1 MSYQSPGVYI
11 EEVPSG
17 PQPIAAA
24 STSVVAVLGTTRK
37 GPVLSPTRVTS
48 WSDYVRVFGPA
59 TSRGVCAESVFGF
72 FENGGPAAW
81 IVRVDPSTAA
91 EWTVRD
97 SQGTPATSFL
107 ATAASPGSW
116 ANTVSLRISPDGSGG
131 LGTMARATVS
141 GPVTAAV
148 GAATV
153 PVVASGGLAVGD
165 AVLLTSRTATSAA
178 TVTAVSATSIGVNNT
193 GASIT
198 LAAGDGVALTT
209 VAAPSTLVFAAGS
222 GVRAHDLLVIQRPD
236 GSQVSALVS
245 AVDQDGP
252 TMTVTLA
259 APLGAAVT
267 AAGFARRRTTFT
279 GRTTGNTG
287 GTLPLS
293 RIQWDVADAGPRNA
307 DSQLDNARV
316 TLPGGGSAT
325 WTGTTF
331 AVAGGGDVP
340 PGPITAEAQVRVAT
354 YTASTSFA
362 PADVAEVLARYSFLP
377 VGTTLS
383 LSNGTA
389 TTTVART
396 GAGSTNAD
404 GTRGGDAFGPTYTS
418 ATFVLPSDASL
429 GVVVRCPVAPEVG
442 DFVAFSGTK
451 TFRVTAVS
459 PVDGDVYVLDFAET
473 TTLAGE
479 TGGDAGRFALIGVA
493 PTTAFPARF
502 TLTVDDDGAT
512 VETFAGL
519 ALHPSHPRYFAK
531 DGVVNG
537 ISGHVRLAPR
547 AAGAPAISLAT
558 MPSGATRTQDGV
570 DQPATNQ
577 HYVSALEKLETV
589 DEPAMVIAPDSVKV
603 QDPLLQADLIGKVVR
618 HCEQFRRFAIIDGPD
633 LSSIADYQRDKALVD
648 WRNATLSS
656 TYAAAYAPFLKIVT
670 IDPDAPD
677 RFTMVP
683 PSGFVAGVFA
693 RTDRERGVHKAPGNE
708 RVNGIVGLAEQYS
721 QRRQDLL
728 NPNAV
733 NLIRSFPGR
742 GTRIWGARNATDDV
756 TWRYVNVRRL
766 FSMIETSV
774 DRSTQWVVFEPN
786 TATTWIRI
794 KVSVENFLDQ
804 QWRAGAL
811 AGTRPEEA
819 YRVRVGLGET
829 MTETDIDV
837 GLVITEV
844 AIAPAKPA
852 EFVVFR
858 FSHKRLSE

>member
-24 STSVVAVLGTTRK
+24 STSVAAVLGTTRK

-59 TSRGVCAESVFGF
+59 TARGVTAESVFGF

-91 EWTVRD
+91 EWTIRD
-97 SQGTPATSFL
+97 GQGAPATSFV
-107 ATAASPGSW
+107 ATAASPGAW
-116 ANTVSLRISPDGSGG
+116 ANAVSLRVSPDVSGG
-131 LGTMARATVS
+131 LGTMARATVT
-141 GPVTAAV
+141 GPVTVAV
-148 GAATV
+148 GTASV
-153 PVVASGGLAVGD
+153 PVAASGGLAIGD
-165 AVLLTSRTATSAA
+165 TVLLTNRTATSAA
-178 TVTAVSATSIGVNNT
+178 TVTSVSAAAIGVNNT
-193 GASIT
+193 GSSIT
-198 LAAGDGVALTT
+198 LGAGDAVVLTT
-209 VAAPSTLVFAAGS
+209 AAAPASLVFAAGS

-236 GSQVSALVS
+236 GSQVSGLVAS
-245 AVDQDGP
+245 VAQDGP

-259 APLGAAVT
+259 APLAAAVT
-267 AAGFARRRTTFT
+267 AGGFARRRTTFT

-287 GTLPLS
+287 GTLPMS
-293 RIQWDVADAGPRNA
+293 RIQWDIGDAGPRNA

-316 TLPGGGSAT
+316 TLPGGGLAT

-331 AVAGGGDVP
+331 AVAGGADVAA
-340 PGPITAEAQVRVAT
+340 GQITAEAQVRVAVF
-354 YTASTSFA
+354 TAAISFT
-362 PADVAEVLARYSFLP
+362 PVDVAEVLSRYSYLP
-377 VGTTLS
+377 VGTTMS
-383 LSNGTA
+383 LTDGTA

-418 ATFVLPSDASL
+418 ATFVLPTDASL
-429 GVVVRCPVAPEVG
+429 GVVVRCPIAPEVG
-442 DFVAFSGTK
+442 DFVAFSASK
-451 TFRVTAVS
+451 TFRITTVT
-459 PVDGDVYVLDFAET
+459 PVDGDTYVLDFAET

-479 TGGDAGRFALIGVA
+479 TGGDGGRFALLGVA

-512 VETFAGL
+512 VETFSGL
-519 ALHPSHPRYFAK
+519 ALHPSHAQYFAK

-537 ISGHVRLAPR
+537 ISGYVRLAGR
-547 AAGAPAISLAT
+547 AAGAPAVAPAT
-558 MPSGATRTQDGV
+558 MPAAVTRTQDGV

-589 DEPAMVIAPDSVKV
+589 DEPAMVIAPDSVRV
-603 QDPLLQADLIGKVVR
+603 TDPLLQADLIGKVVR

-633 LSSIADYQRDKALVD
+633 LSTVADFQRDKALLD
-648 WRNATLSS
+648 WRNSTLSS
-656 TYAAAYAPFLKIVT
+656 TYAAIYAPFLKIVT

-774 DRSTQWVVFEPN
+774 ERSTQWVVFEPN

-811 AGTRPEEA
+811 AGTKPEEA

>member
-1 MSYQSPGVYI
+1 VSYQSPGVYI

-24 STSVVAVLGTTRK
+24 STSVAAVLGTTRK

-59 TSRGVCAESVFGF
+59 TSRGVTAESVFGF

-97 SQGTPATSFL
+97 GQAAPATSFV
-107 ATAASPGSW
+107 ATAASPGAW
-116 ANTVSLRISPDGSGG
+116 ANGPSLHLSPDVSGG
-131 LGTMARATVS
+131 LGTLARATVT

-148 GAATV
+148 GTASV
-153 PVVASGGLAVGD
+153 PVAASGGLAIGD
-165 AVLLTSRTATSAA
+165 TVLLTNRTETSAA
-178 TVTAVSATSIGVNNT
+178 TVTSVAASAIGVNNT
-193 GASIT
+193 GSSIT
-198 LAAGDGVALTT
+198 LAAGDAVVLTT
-209 VAAPSTLVFAAGS
+209 TAAPASLVFAAGS

-236 GSQVSALVS
+236 GSQVSVLVAS
-245 AVDQDGP
+245 VTQDGP
-252 TMTVTLA
+252 TMTVALA

-267 AAGFARRRTTFT
+267 AGGFARRRTTFS

-287 GTLPLS
+287 GTLPMS
-293 RIQWDVADAGPRNA
+293 KIQWDVGDAGPRHA
-307 DSQLDNARV
+307 DNQLDNARV
-316 TLPGGGSAT
+316 TLPGGGIAT
-325 WTGTTF
+325 WNGTTF
-331 AVAGGGDVP
+331 VVAGGGDVAA
-340 PGPITAEAQVRVAT
+340 GPITAEAQVRVAVF
-354 YTASTSFA
+354 TAAISFT
-362 PADVAEVLARYSFLP
+362 PTDVAEVLARYSYLP
-377 VGTTLS
+377 VGTTMS
-383 LSNGTA
+383 LTDGTA

-404 GTRGGDAFGPTYTS
+404 GTQGGDAFGPTYTT
-418 ATFVLPSDASL
+418 ATFVLPTDASR

-442 DFVAFSGTK
+442 DFVAFSGAK
-451 TFRVTAVS
+451 TFRITAAT
-459 PVDGDVYVLDFAET
+459 PVDGDIYVLDFAEAI
-473 TTLAGE
+473 TLVNE
-479 TGGDAGRFALIGVA
+479 TGGDSGRFALIGVA

-502 TLTVDDDGAT
+502 TLTVEDDGAT
-512 VETFAGL
+512 VETFSGL
-519 ALHPSHPRYFAK
+519 ALHPSHARYYAK

-537 ISGHVRLAPR
+537 ISGYVRLADR
-547 AAGAPAISLAT
+547 AAGAPAIALAT
-558 MPSGATRTQDGV
+558 MPAAVTRTQDGV

-589 DEPAMVIAPDSVKV
+589 DEPAMVIAPDSVRV
-603 QDPLLQADLIGKVVR
+603 GDPLLQADLIGKVVR

-633 LSSIADYQRDKALVD
+633 LSTVADFQRDKALLD

-656 TYAAAYAPFLKIVT
+656 TYAAIYAPFLKIVT

-774 DRSTQWVVFEPN
+774 ERSTQWVVFEPN
-786 TATTWIRI
+786 TPTTWIRI

>member
-1 MSYQSPGVYI
+1 VSYQSPGVYI

-24 STSVVAVLGTTRK
+24 STSVAAVLGTTRK

-59 TSRGVCAESVFGF
+59 TARGVTAESVFGF

-91 EWTVRD
+91 EWTIRD
-97 SQGTPATSFL
+97 GQGAPATSFV
-107 ATAASPGSW
+107 ATAASPGAW
-116 ANTVSLRISPDGSGG
+116 ANAVSLRVSPDVSGG
-131 LGTMARATVS
+131 LGTMARATVT
-141 GPVTAAV
+141 GPVTVAV
-148 GAATV
+148 GTASV
-153 PVVASGGLAVGD
+153 PVAASGGLAIGD
-165 AVLLTSRTATSAA
+165 TVLLTNRTATSAA
-178 TVTAVSATSIGVNNT
+178 TVTSVSAAAIGVNNT
-193 GASIT
+193 GSSIT
-198 LAAGDGVALTT
+198 LGAGDAVVLTT
-209 VAAPSTLVFAAGS
+209 AAAPASLVFAAGS

-236 GSQVSALVS
+236 GSQVSGLVAS
-245 AVDQDGP
+245 VAQDGP

-259 APLGAAVT
+259 APLAAAVT
-267 AAGFARRRTTFT
+267 AGGFARRRTTFT

-287 GTLPLS
+287 GTLPMS
-293 RIQWDVADAGPRNA
+293 KIQWDIGDAGPRNA

-316 TLPGGGSAT
+316 TLPGGGLAT

-331 AVAGGGDVP
+331 AVAGGADVAA
-340 PGPITAEAQVRVAT
+340 GQITAEAQVRVAVF
-354 YTASTSFA
+354 TAAISFT
-362 PADVAEVLARYSFLP
+362 PVDVAEVLSRYSYLP
-377 VGTTLS
+377 VGTTMS
-383 LSNGTA
+383 LTDGTA

-418 ATFVLPSDASL
+418 ATFVLPTDASL
-429 GVVVRCPVAPEVG
+429 GVVVRCPIAPEVG
-442 DFVAFSGTK
+442 DFVAFSASK
-451 TFRVTAVS
+451 TFRITTVT
-459 PVDGDVYVLDFAET
+459 PVDGDTYVLDFAET

-479 TGGDAGRFALIGVA
+479 TGGDGGRFALLGVA

-512 VETFAGL
+512 VETFSGL
-519 ALHPSHPRYFAK
+519 ALHPSHAQYFAK
-531 DGVVNG
+531 DGLVNG
-537 ISGHVRLAPR
+537 ISGYVRLAGR
-547 AAGAPAISLAT
+547 AAGAPAVAPAT
-558 MPSGATRTQDGV
+558 MPAAVTRTQDGV

-589 DEPAMVIAPDSVKV
+589 DEPAMVIAPDSVRV
-603 QDPLLQADLIGKVVR
+603 TDPLLQADLIGKVVR

-633 LSSIADYQRDKALVD
+633 LSTVADFQRDKALLD
-648 WRNATLSS
+648 WRNSTLSS
-656 TYAAAYAPFLKIVT
+656 TYAAIYAPFLKIVT

-774 DRSTQWVVFEPN
+774 ERSTQWVVFEPN

-811 AGTRPEEA
+811 AGTKPEEA

>member
-59 TSRGVCAESVFGF
+59 TARGVTAESVFGF

-81 IVRVDPSTAA
+81 IVRVDPSTPA

-97 SQGTPATSFL
+97 GQGAPATSFV
-107 ATAASPGSW
+107 ATAASPGAW
-116 ANTVSLRISPDGSGG
+116 ANAVRLRVAPDVSGG
-131 LGTMARATVS
+131 LGTMARATVTGS
-141 GPVTAAV
+141 VTAAV
-148 GAATV
+148 GSASI
-153 PVVASGGLAVGD
+153 PVAASGGLAVGD
-165 AVLLTSRTATSAA
+165 SVLLTNRTASSAA
-178 TVTAVSATSIGVNNT
+178 SVTSVSAAAIGVNNT
-193 GASIT
+193 GSSIT
-198 LAAGDGVALTT
+198 LGAGDAVVLTT
-209 VAAPSTLVFAAGS
+209 TASPTTLVFAAGS
-222 GVRAHDLLVIQRPD
+222 GVKANDLLVIQRPD
-236 GSQVSALVS
+236 GSRVSSLVASVTQDGPAMTVALVS
-245 AVDQDGP
+245 
-252 TMTVTLA
+252 
-259 APLGAAVT
+259 PLGAAVT
-267 AAGFARRRTTFT
+267 AAGFARRRTTFS
-279 GRTTGNTG
+279 GLTTGNTG
-287 GTLPLS
+287 GTLPMS
-293 RIQWDVADAGPRNA
+293 KIQWDVGDAGPRNA

-316 TLPGGGSAT
+316 TLPGGGLAT

-331 AVAGGGDVP
+331 AVAGGADVAA
-340 PGPITAEAQVRVAT
+340 GPVVAEAQVRVAT
-354 YTASTSFA
+354 FAATISFA

-383 LSNGTA
+383 LTNGTA

-404 GTRGGDAFGPTYTS
+404 GTRAGDAFGPTYTT
-418 ATFVLPSDASL
+418 ATFVLPTDASL
-429 GVVVRCPVAPEVG
+429 GVIVRCPIAPEVG
-442 DFVAFSGTK
+442 DFVAFSATK
-451 TFRVTAVS
+451 TFRITAVA
-459 PVDGDVYVLDFAET
+459 PADGDIYVLDFAET

-479 TGGDAGRFALIGVA
+479 TGGDGGRFALIGVA
-493 PTTAFPARF
+493 PTTAFPDRF
-502 TLTVDDDGAT
+502 TLTVEDAGAT
-512 VETFAGL
+512 VETFGGL
-519 ALHPSHPRYFAK
+519 ALHPSHAHYYAK

-537 ISGHVRLAPR
+537 ISGYVRLAARPG
-547 AAGAPAISLAT
+547 GAPAIALAT
-558 MPSGATRTQDGV
+558 MPAAVTTTQVGV

-589 DEPAMVIAPDSVKV
+589 DEPAMVIAPDSVRV
-603 QDPLLQADLIGKVVR
+603 ADPLLQADLIGKVVR
-618 HCEQFRRFAIIDGPD
+618 HCEQFRRFAIVDGPD
-633 LSSIADYQRDKALVD
+633 LSTVADFQRDKALLD

-656 TYAAAYAPFLKIVT
+656 TYAAIYAPFLKIVT

-683 PSGFVAGVFA
+683 PSGFIAGVFA

-774 DRSTQWVVFEPN
+774 ERSTQWVVFEPN

-811 AGTRPEEA
+811 AGNKPEEA

-829 MTETDIDV
+829 MTETDIDL